1 MILSYIICTYR
12 RNELIYDCVSS
23 VVSQLQ
29 SDCELIIVDNSA
41 SDKHHKELVE
51 ILGKYISRVRIIR
64 EDKVGLSY
72 ARNTG
77 LRHAQGDWVA
87 LVDDDALLGS
97 GYTDC
102 ALATI
107 QGGAYDCFG
116 GHIESWWRYGRPR
129 WLADDYGSKPLM
141 SSTMRRLEQ
150 DEYVWGSNILINR
163 EAALDVG
170 GFPEGVGMAG
180 NRIGYSAENII
191 QDKLRAADKVIGYH
205 PDLVVQHLV
214 NKPKLR
220 LSWHLKS
227 AYATGRDGRAVF
239 ADQYGMLGMLRSLKT
254 ALIAPIKSLVK
265 WIAHSDYYWENAY
278 LDTLKPVAL
287 LIGKIRSIP
296 AT

>member
-1 MILSYIICTYR
+1 M
-12 RNELIYDCVSS
+12 
-23 VVSQLQ
+23 SQLQ

-41 SDKHHKELVE
+41 SDEHHNDLVE
-51 ILGKYISRVRIIR
+51 ILSEYISRIRIIR

-77 LRHAQGDWVA
+77 LRNAQGDWVA

-97 GYTDC
+97 GYTDR

-107 QGGAYDCFG
+107 HGGAYDCFG

-141 SSTMRRLEQ
+141 GSTMRRLEQ

-163 EAALDVG
+163 AAVLEVG
-170 GFPEGVGMAG
+170 GFPEGVGMSG
-180 NRIGYSAENII
+180 DQIGYSAENII
-191 QDKLRAADKVIGYH
+191 QDKLRSADKVIGYD

-227 AYATGRDGRAVF
+227 AYATGRDGRTVF
-239 ADQYGMLGMLRSLKT
+239 AGQYGMSGMLRSLKT

-265 WIAHSDYYWENAY
+265 WITQSDYYWENFI
-278 LDTLKPVAL
+278 LDTLKPAAL
-287 LIGKIRSIP
+287 LIGKIRSIL